1 MLKYI
6 YVIKLKPICICFVC
20 VNVLPAC
27 VSMHYVYACLVPE
40 EARRECWTPLEMEV
54 RSGYKVLYQGARNQT
69 PVL

>member
-1 MLKYI
+1 
-6 YVIKLKPICICFVC
+6 
-20 VNVLPAC
+20 
-27 VSMHYVYACLVPE
+27 MHYVYACLVPE